1 MVGIGHGVHRAN
13 DAHGVAQY
21 DSLGGGAMNPE
32 KKGQVA
38 LKFWWWKFCQPEFVQ
53 ERAKIET
60 NASRIAGQI
69 GVVNSD
75 FTMFLRFVGLST
87 HTRPIN
93 GYEYD
98 RFGPIALKLFEH
110 RLQPVNI
117 SNSLRRWTIGVARS
131 IGESDSDCL
140 ELVREILTEKI
151 CVYLN

>member
-1 MVGIGHGVHRAN
+1 MSPKR
-13 DAHGVAQY
+13 
-21 DSLGGGAMNPE
+21 
-32 KKGQVA
+32 KGEIAVKYWRRRFREPA
-38 LKFWWWKFCQPEFVQ
+38 FAK
-53 ERAKIET
+53 ERRKIEL
-60 NASRIAGQI
+60 NAPRVAGQI
-69 GVVNSD
+69 GVVISD
-75 FTMFLRFVGLST
+75 FIIFLRFIGLAVHVG
-87 HTRPIN
+87 PVDE
-93 GYEYD
+93 YEYG